1 MKKRFNYAWVVFLM
15 CFLMFFVVPGAGM
28 ASLSLYVLPIS
39 TALEIANS
47 AFSVVISIAAIGI
60 FIFSMLFGFFQKKI
74 GLKKM
79 ITIGLSLSVVAMVM
93 FAFSKSLVMYYIA
106 ALLTGIGYVAGTATM
121 CSTIITSWFVKRQG
135 LILGIVFTAPNFG
148 AMLFMPLV
156 GIWIETLG
164 YSNSFL
170 ICAGAIF
177 IMMIIVSIF
186 IRVHPSDMGLL
197 PYGAEDAKAET
208 REQKELAG
216 PTFSQAFKTANFWLL
231 IFTALLL
238 GLAMPAFQSIMPTFL
253 GEAGFNLIFVGT
265 VLGAAALFSSF
276 SDIIMGLINDKFG
289 ILATNAF
296 GCGCF
301 ILSAVFLLIGKSE
314 IFIWI
319 SAILLGIGLAE
330 VSLPIPL
337 MVEKIFGKKAFST
350 IMGIVFGLTFLGFA
364 IGTPLG
370 NLINE
375 ASGKFEYTF
384 IVQIIMAALAFLF
397 SAIALKKKINI
408 KGVQFLA
415 PKLVN
420 QELCCTARM
429 IGAAVDFINTPKCQ
443 IKKTLS

>member
-1 MKKRFNYAWVVFLM
+1 MKKRFNYAWIVALM

-39 TALEIANS
+39 TALGIANS
-47 AFSVVISIAAIGI
+47 AFSVIISIAAIGI
-60 FIFSMLFGFFQKKI
+60 FIFSMLFGFLQKKI

-79 ITIGLSLSVVAMVM
+79 ITIGLSLSVVAMLM

-135 LILGIVFTAPNFG
+135 LILGIIFTAPNFG
-148 AMLFMPLV
+148 AMLFYPLI
-156 GIWIETLG
+156 GSWIEKLG

-170 ICAGAIF
+170 LCAGAMLIT
-177 IMMIIVSIF
+177 MIIVSIF
-186 IRVHPSDMGLL
+186 IRVHPSDMGQL
-197 PYGAEDAKAET
+197 PYGAEEAKTEATKQE
-208 REQKELAG
+208 KELSG

-238 GLAMPAFQSIMPTFL
+238 GLAMPAFQSIMPVFL
-253 GEAGFNLIFVGT
+253 GETGFDLIFVGT

-289 ILATNAF
+289 ILITNAF

-301 ILSAVFLLIGKSE
+301 ILSAVFLLFGKSE

-319 SAILLGIGLAE
+319 SAVLLGIGLAE

-375 ASGKFEYTF
+375 ATGKFEYAF
-384 IVQIIMAALAFLF
+384 MIQITMTALAFLF
-397 SAIALKKKINI
+397 STIALKKKLII
-408 KGVQFLA
+408 KRIQPVQPNA
-415 PKLVN
+415 SSSQASN
-420 QELCCTARM
+420 GDITA
-429 IGAAVDFINTPKCQ
+429 
-443 IKKTLS
+443 